1 MGGKFPYLPCRKRAY
16 TKGFLFLCCIIQQSQ
31 VSACSFTWFS
41 TLLPRRK
48 DQEKY
53 LSCIVFITFWTSLLA
68 SSLGLIF
75 DWAKPF
81 EEIGLKTN
89 SYKWKLTP
97 EPRESFKENL
107 DLHIPQNYHLPHPAV
122 PQALFSERMLRQE
135 LQEFYI
141 VSHIFSQKEMT
152 WLYCIPL
159 SLCYQ
164 LTSFSYKSVNLY

>member
-1 MGGKFPYLPCRKRAY
+1 MGGKFPYSPCRKRAY

-97 EPRESFKENL
+97 EPRESLRKILISIFLRITIFLTLLSHK
-107 DLHIPQNYHLPHPAV
+107 H
-122 PQALFSERMLRQE
+122 FSQRGCLGRNCRSFT
-135 LQEFYI
+135 L
-141 VSHIFSQKEMT
+141 SHIFFHRKRWHGS
-152 WLYCIPL
+152 IAF
-159 SLCYQ
+159 LCHFV
-164 LTSFSYKSVNLY
+164 TNLQAFPTNQ